1 MGERG
6 IREATSMT
14 TRPWLSSTS
23 SGSEGRLTTTA
34 AVDTSFSLFPR
45 YVGMSHFSGY
55 ALILFVIICSPLL
68 SSSSRRVTLVLKF
81 KKFKSWPI
89 TVRPTYAKLALHSIT
104 LCSLSSGRWK
114 PSHLANRRRC
124 HCGIQYCTELH
135 HSKSH
140 KASLQCRTC
149 HTTRYL
155 TPHFSLPWGA

>member
-1 MGERG
+1 
-6 IREATSMT
+6 MT

-81 KKFKSWPI
+81 KKN
-89 TVRPTYAKLALHSIT
+89 
-104 LCSLSSGRWK
+104 SSHG
-114 PSHLANRRRC
+114 
-124 HCGIQYCTELH
+124 Q
-135 HSKSH
+135 
-140 KASLQCRTC
+140 
-149 HTTRYL
+149 
-155 TPHFSLPWGA
+155 